1 MGEDRFARLVELHG
15 RIVDVINESGLGP
28 EDVLVVLE
36 IIKAVT
42 MRVLLTAVG
51 KKE

>member
-1 MGEDRFARLVELHG
+1 MEDRLERLAELHG
-15 RIVDVINESGLGP
+15 KIVDTINESGLGP

-42 MRVLLTAVG
+42 MRVLLAVVG

>member
-1 MGEDRFARLVELHG
+1 MEGRLDRLAELHG
-15 RIVDVINESGLGP
+15 RIVDIINESGLGP

-42 MRVLLTAVG
+42 LKALLIMVG
-51 KKE
+51 KNE